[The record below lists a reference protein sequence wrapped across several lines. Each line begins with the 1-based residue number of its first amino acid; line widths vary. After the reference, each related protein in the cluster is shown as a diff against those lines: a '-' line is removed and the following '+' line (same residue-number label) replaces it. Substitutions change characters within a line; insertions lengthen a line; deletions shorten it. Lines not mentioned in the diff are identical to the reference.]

1 MKADIRDIA
10 EMAGVS
16 IATVS
21 RAFSNSSVVSEKT
34 LRKVLDAADKLN
46 YVPSQNAR
54 YLKKSQS
61 DNVAVLVRGMDNP
74 LFAGMIHT
82 IERRL
87 IEKGYSMIVQSVEE
101 HQNEM
106 HVAANLH
113 HERKLCGAIFLGG
126 LYSDN
131 AEDFARLEGL
141 PCVFITF
148 EPGEDVDR
156 SAYSSVL
163 VDDEG
168 EVCRAAELLIGQG
181 HRHFCFLAKDV
192 LTGDTTGSRRL
203 RGVRLAMQ
211 EHGIQESQL
220 SVIDSEYTIA
230 DGYRQMMRYYPEHRE
245 TTAVICGSDTIAIGV
260 TKALLTQRVR
270 VPQDVS
276 VIGFDGIDA
285 ASYYHPAIGSIV
297 QPAKEMAGT
306 GIDLLF
312 RMLDGEGSGHVVCSC
327 SFECRDTVGSGSH
340 AEKGALV

>member
-34 LRKVLDAADKLN
+34 LKKVLEAAEKLH

-61 DNVAVLVRGMDNP
+61 DNVAVLVRGMSNP
-74 LFAGMIHT
+74 LFTGMIHT

-87 IEKGYSMIVQSVEE
+87 LEKGYSMIVQSVEE

-106 HVAANLH
+106 HVAAHLR

-131 AEDFARLEGL
+131 AQDFARLDGL

-148 EPGEDVDR
+148 EPGADVDR

-168 EVCRAAELLIGQG
+168 EVCRAASLLIEQG
-181 HRHFCFLAKDV
+181 HRNLCFLAKDV
-192 LTGDTTGSRRL
+192 FKEETTGARRANGM
-203 RGVRLAMQ
+203 RRAMAQHGDKDIQLAF
-211 EHGIQESQL
+211 
-220 SVIDSEYTIA
+220 IDSEYTIA
-230 DGYRQMMRYYPEHRE
+230 DGYRQMIAYYPEHPE
-245 TTAVICGSDTIAIGV
+245 TTAVVCGSDTIAIGV
-260 TKALLTQRVR
+260 TKALLTMGVR

-285 ASYYHPAIGSIV
+285 AGYYHPAIGSIV
-297 QPAKEMAGT
+297 QPAKDMAQKGVS
-306 GIDLLF
+306 LLF
-312 RMLDGEGSGHVVCSC
+312 SMLDGEEGGHIVCPC
-327 SFECRDTVGSGSH
+327 QLECRDTV
-340 AEKGALV
+340 AMNTKMKRV